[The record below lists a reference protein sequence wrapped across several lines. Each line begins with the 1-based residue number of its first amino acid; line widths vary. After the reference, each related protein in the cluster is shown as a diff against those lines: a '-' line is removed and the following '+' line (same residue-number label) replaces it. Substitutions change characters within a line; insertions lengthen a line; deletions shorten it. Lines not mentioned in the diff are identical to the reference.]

1 MFSICVRLRPQHFTL
16 WSCGSE
22 HGLLEH
28 IWDRSVPTR
37 FRFSNFFS
45 PFSLDLDFCVH
56 TAAPPKYCGTATK
69 VPKQQT
75 RPTSQAHFKT
85 PCPGCTRGKVVACAH
100 LHRAHRRRRV
110 RVRSGRV
117 AVAARQRC
125 SGGADAKPVPWRALR
140 WRYCC
145 DARSTAVLRATAVL
159 PTTAVLSI
167 TAVVSTAVIGVL
179 STTTPPPLCCPR
191 PLCSPPPQCSG
202 PSARWPVWRAAALTT
217 GGHMVQTLHAAQMP
231 HGAIVYSVG
240 AVGTWCPTVQVQ
252 HA

>member
-1 MFSICVRLRPQHFTL
+1 MRLQILTATLPGHNNICVAALCSRLMQMPAVRRCGQCRGPWHVARCTTL
-16 WSCGSE
+16 QPHRGPGPSSRTT
-22 HGLLEH
+22 LE
-28 IWDRSVPTR
+28 
-37 FRFSNFFS
+37 
-45 PFSLDLDFCVH
+45 
-56 TAAPPKYCGTATK
+56 
-69 VPKQQT
+69 
-75 RPTSQAHFKT
+75 
-85 PCPGCTRGKVVACAH
+85 
-100 LHRAHRRRRV
+100 
-110 RVRSGRV
+110 
-117 AVAARQRC
+117 
-125 SGGADAKPVPWRALR
+125 ALR